1 MSKIK
6 VLGFMTIHYAGDY
19 LREALM
25 SVVEHVDKM
34 VIAYSM
40 MPSQGHGTLLR
51 CPDSE
56 GYILSICQDVLKD
69 KLIWDRAD
77 RYGAENEHR
86 SVKYKYSEGYDLV
99 LTVDSDEVYKTDELQ
114 KSFKYAYWGVDR
126 FYGIDGFVNFW
137 RSFNYACYDGF
148 RPIRLENLHRKE
160 HTQDLN
166 LKQTIFH
173 FSTCQ
178 SEPIMRYKYNVFG
191 HAHEVRRDWLND
203 IYYKWKPNNQFD
215 DVHCVAFNLWNPVE
229 FDKSVLPSYLKSH
242 HNYNKVLV

>member
-25 SVVEHVDKM
+25 SVVDHVDKM

-40 MPSQGHGTLLR
+40 MPSQGHGTLLQ

-56 GYILSICQDVLKD
+56 GYIFSICQDVLKD
-69 KLIWDRAD
+69 KMIWDRAD
-77 RYGAENEHR
+77 RYGAESEHR
-86 SVKYKYSEGYDLV
+86 SVKYKYCNGYDLV
-99 LTVDSDEVYKTDELQ
+99 LTVDSDEVYKSDELQ
-114 KSFKYAYWGVDR
+114 KSFDYAYWGVDR

-166 LKQTIFH
+166 LKQTIYH

-178 SEPIMRYKYNVFG
+178 PEPIMRYKYNVFG
-191 HAHEVRRDWLND
+191 HAHEVRKDWLND
-203 IYYKWKPNNQFD
+203 CFYKWKPNNQFD
-215 DVHCVAFNLWNPVE
+215 DVHCVALNLWNPVK